1 MKERQNN
8 CGLFSCLQEEEE
20 VTALVAVVEEVVG
33 EPSRGSR
40 VTLYHHEVHT
50 NQDKTTHLP
59 SKGGGGLV
67 GVGCNCRL
75 CYYGNA
81 EFSVFFLASLMS
93 TCEQTHTCG
102 KCSATGADGP
112 AATCRRFPVL

>member
-59 SKGGGGLV
+59 SKGGGGLLGW
-67 GVGCNCRL
+67 GVIVVSVTMATQNSVS
-75 CYYGNA
+75 
-81 EFSVFFLASLMS
+81 FSLPL
-93 TCEQTHTCG
+93 
-102 KCSATGADGP
+102 
-112 AATCRRFPVL
+112 L